1 MRRWTRILAIIVAGA
16 SSTAVL
22 AAAASAAEVVLVT
35 TAAVEQIMKGVIP
48 TFETSTGNTVR
59 MSVDGTATAVAK
71 VLDSSYHPD
80 LVLLGPDPLGE
91 LAKAGKVDGATIT
104 PAFRSRIGF
113 AVRAGAPK
121 PDISTPEGFKKAL
134 LDAKSIG
141 YSIGPSGEYFSKVLI
156 QRLGIADA
164 LKDKIKKRARHADRG
179 CRRTRRC
186 RSGHPSDRRADANWR
201 HRYRRRIA
209 GGNSEP
215 SDLRHRHRHERAANR
230 RRPRAVK
237 APVRRKLGAG
247 DQEERHGAIL
257 RKNTLPWR
265 GRVGARS
272 ATGWGGSAAANA
284 VLNVLRGRHPH
295 PAAARPTSP
304 QGGD

>member
-1 MRRWTRILAIIVAGA
+1 MRRWTRILAVIVAGA

-113 AVRAGAPK
+113 AVLAGAPK

-164 LKDKIKKRARHADRG
+164 LKDKIKKVRGMPIGAAVARGDVEVGIHQIAELMPIGGIDIVG
-179 CRRTRRC
+179 ALPEAIQ
-186 RSGHPSDRRADANWR
+186 SHPIYATAIATNARQADAAR
-201 HRYRRRIA
+201 A
-209 GGNSEP
+209 LSKLLFAENSVPVIKRNGMEP
-215 SDLRHRHRHERAANR
+215 Y
-230 RRPRAVK
+230 
-237 APVRRKLGAG
+237 
-247 DQEERHGAIL
+247 
-257 RKNTLPWR
+257 
-265 GRVGARS
+265 
-272 ATGWGGSAAANA
+272 
-284 VLNVLRGRHPH
+284 
-295 PAAARPTSP
+295 
-304 QGGD
+304 